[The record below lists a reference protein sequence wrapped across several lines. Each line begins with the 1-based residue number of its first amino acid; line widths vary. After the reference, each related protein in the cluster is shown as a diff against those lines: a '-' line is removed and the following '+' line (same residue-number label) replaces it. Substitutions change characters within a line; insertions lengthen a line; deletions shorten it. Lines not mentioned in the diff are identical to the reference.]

1 MNRIFIR
8 AALTVLAIGTI
19 ALAGCA
25 PASEAEHPTDG
36 VWGYVTS
43 ADSAAL
49 ELAADQAG
57 ATELVVDR
65 VLAPG
70 DAWVVV
76 HLDDN
81 GAPGMRVGLAGV
93 AKGETIDLRIALEGD
108 LTDSL
113 IVALHADR
121 GTPGEFD
128 FDMESPA
135 TSPDRPYFIGGA
147 ELAAVVNVR

>member
-1 MNRIFIR
+1 MNRILAPATL
-8 AALTVLAIGTI
+8 AALI
-19 ALAGCA
+19 AGALTLGGCA
-25 PASEAEHPTDG
+25 PAAEADHPTDG

-49 ELAADQAG
+49 ELATDQAG
-57 ATELVVDR
+57 ATELIVDR

-76 HLDDN
+76 HLDDD
-81 GAPGMRVGLAGV
+81 GAPGMRVGLASV
-93 AKGETIDLRIALEGD
+93 AKGETIDLRIELEGD

-147 ELAAVVNVR
+147 ELATVANVR